1 MEEDLLK
8 ESGKITNE
16 ELVNLLLKYPKDAV
30 VLIEYCHPRCMK
42 YNKEINMI
50 LID

>member
-8 ESGKITNE
+8 NSGKITNE

-30 VLIEYCHPRCMK
+30 VLIEYCHPKYMK
-42 YNKEINMI
+42 YNEVTNTIIIN
-50 LID
+50 